1 MFKRLIP
8 LFSSKRPPL
17 SLMQALKE
25 KDVLIV
31 DVRTPQEVQAG
42 GSCPGSINVPLDTV
56 PSLKETLGSDPSRP
70 IVFYCKKGIRAAN
83 AAAYISQMGFT
94 NCFSAT
100 DGETV
105 QRLLD
110 DIKSDTRE

>member
-1 MFKRLIP
+1 MLKRFLP
-8 LFSSKRPPL
+8 LLSAKRPPM

-42 GSCPGSINVPLDTV
+42 GSCKGSMNVPLDAIPTKI
-56 PSLKETLGSDPSRP
+56 SLLGDDHSRP

-83 AAAYISQMGFT
+83 AAAFVSQMGFT
-94 NCFSAT
+94 NAFSAT

-105 QRLLD
+105 QKLLD
-110 DIKSDTRE
+110 DVEMNSPK